1 MTDVDESSKRRQL
14 WQAVYEPVRR
24 DIIELKLPPGVHLR
38 EAELAERFGV
48 SKTPV
53 REALSQLSKDGLVE
67 ILTYR
72 GAVITGYTH
81 TDLVEVYQLREILQG
96 ACAREAAQSM
106 VVDDIVELGRIVR
119 DSSDSL
125 ADGRIESLPDLFE
138 SFDDLIYRQTRN
150 QRILDLLTYLDA
162 HLRRIGNLTVGI
174 PGRLDKSVQQH
185 SEIYDAIAIRD
196 PDSAESTMR
205 FHIRSVLADQVATF
219 DMDSLNRNRESVR

>member
-1 MTDVDESSKRRQL
+1 MTKNEDIQKHRQL
-14 WQAVYEPVRR
+14 WQAVYEAVRR
-24 DIIELKLPPGVHLR
+24 DIIELALPPGVHLR
-38 EAELAERFGV
+38 EAELAERFSV

-72 GAVITGYTH
+72 GAVVTSYTH

-96 ACAREAAQSM
+96 ACAREAAQAM
-106 VVDDIVELGRIVR
+106 IVDDIVELGRIVR
-119 DSSDSL
+119 DSGQCL
-125 ADGRIESLPDLFE
+125 VDGRIELLPDLFE

-185 SEIYDAIAIRD
+185 SEIYEAIAVRD
-196 PDSAESTMR
+196 PEAAESTMR

-219 DMDSLNRNRESVR
+219 DMDSLNRDRESVR

>member
-1 MTDVDESSKRRQL
+1 MTKKQEAPEHRQL
-14 WQAVYEPVRR
+14 WQSVYESVRR
-24 DIIELKLPPGVHLR
+24 DIIELTLPPGVHLR
-38 EAELAERFGV
+38 EAELAERFAV

-53 REALSQLSKDGLVE
+53 REALFQLSKDGLVE

-72 GAVITGYTH
+72 GAVVTSYTH

-96 ACAREAAQSM
+96 ACAREAAQVM
-106 VVDDIVELGRIVR
+106 AVDDVVELGRIVR
-119 DSSDSL
+119 ESGQCL
-125 ADGRIESLPDLFE
+125 TDGRVDGLPDLFD

-185 SEIYDAIAIRD
+185 SAIYEAIAVRD
-196 PDSAESTMR
+196 PEAAESTMR
-205 FHIRSVLADQVATF
+205 FHIRSVLADQVAMF
-219 DMDSLNRNRESVR
+219 DMDSLNRDRESVR

>member
-106 VVDDIVELGRIVR
+106 AVDDIVELGRIVR

>member
-1 MTDVDESSKRRQL
+1 VTTKEDIQKHRQL
-14 WQAVYEPVRR
+14 WQSVYENVRQ
-24 DIIELKLPPGVHLR
+24 DIIELTLPPGIHLR
-38 EAELAERFGV
+38 EAELAERFSV

-72 GAVITGYTH
+72 GALVTSYTH
-81 TDLVEVYQLREILQG
+81 NDLVEVYQLREILQG
-96 ACAREAAQSM
+96 ACAREAAQAM
-106 VVDDIVELGRIVR
+106 IVDDVVELGRIVR
-119 DSSDSL
+119 DSGQCL
-125 ADGRIESLPDLFE
+125 VDGRIELLPVLFE

-150 QRILDLLTYLDA
+150 RRILDLFTYLDA

-185 SEIYDAIAIRD
+185 SDIYEAIAVRD
-196 PDSAESTMR
+196 PEAAESTMR

-219 DMDSLNRNRESVR
+219 DMDSLNRDRESVR